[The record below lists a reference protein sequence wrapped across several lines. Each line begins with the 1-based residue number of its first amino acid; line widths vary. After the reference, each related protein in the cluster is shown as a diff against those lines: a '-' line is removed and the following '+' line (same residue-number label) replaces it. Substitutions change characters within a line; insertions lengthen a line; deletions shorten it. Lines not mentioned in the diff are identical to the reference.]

1 MATNA
6 DPEVVIE
13 ELVAGRRKRT
23 FSPEQLAAFARR
35 DRRVFDLL
43 VRYRGGEPVADAIVA
58 ELLPAVLDKAGRMNP
73 QPPLYGR
80 NDLRQEL
87 TTELLR
93 LSHTLP
99 LTRPDFLT
107 RRLML
112 GAAKRLTR
120 RLEREWYRQ
129 LDQVRLKELGQ
140 DSMAD
145 EQ

>member
-1 MATNA
+1 MVTTE

-13 ELVAGRRKRT
+13 ELVAKRRKRT
-23 FSPEQLAAFARR
+23 FSREQLAAFARH
-35 DRRVFDLL
+35 DTRVFDLL
-43 VRYRGGEPVADAIVA
+43 IRYRRGEQVADSIVT
-58 ELLPAVLDKAGRMNP
+58 ELLPAVRDKAGRMNP

-87 TTELLR
+87 IVEVLR
-93 LSHTLP
+93 LGKTLP

-120 RLEREWYRQ
+120 RLEGEWYRQ
-129 LDQVRLKELGQ
+129 LEQTSLMELDG
-140 DSMAD
+140 A
-145 EQ
+145 EEGEEE

>member
-1 MATNA
+1 MATSA

-13 ELVAGRRKRT
+13 ELLAGRRKRT
-23 FSPEQLAAFARR
+23 FSPEQLATFARR

-43 VRYRGGEPVADAIVA
+43 IRYRGGEPVADAIVA
-58 ELLPAVLDKAGRMNP
+58 ELLPAVRDKAGRMNP

-93 LSHTLP
+93 LGHTLP

-140 DSMAD
+140 DPTED

>member
-13 ELVAGRRKRT
+13 ELVARRRKRT

>member
-1 MATNA
+1 MATSA
-6 DPEVVIE
+6 DAEVVIE
-13 ELVAGRRKRT
+13 ELVTGRRKRT

-43 VRYRGGEPVADAIVA
+43 IRYRGGEPVADAIVT
-58 ELLPAVLDKAGRMNP
+58 ELMPAVRDKAGRMNP

-140 DSMAD
+140 DPMAD

>member
-1 MATNA
+1 MATSA

-23 FSPEQLAAFARR
+23 FSPEQLAAFASR

-43 VRYRGGEPVADAIVA
+43 IRYRGGEPVADAIVA
-58 ELLPAVLDKAGRMNP
+58 ELLPAVRDKAGRMNP

-87 TTELLR
+87 TIELLR
-93 LSHTLP
+93 LGHTLP

-129 LDQVRLKELGQ
+129 LDQVRLRELGQ
-140 DSMAD
+140 DPTED

>member
-1 MATNA
+1 MATSA

-23 FSPEQLAAFARR
+23 FSSEQLAAFARR

-43 VRYRGGEPVADAIVA
+43 IRYRGGEPVADAIVA
-58 ELLPAVLDKAGRMNP
+58 ELLPAVRDKAGRMNP

-80 NDLRQEL
+80 DDLRQEL

-93 LSHTLP
+93 LGHTLP

-140 DSMAD
+140 DPTED